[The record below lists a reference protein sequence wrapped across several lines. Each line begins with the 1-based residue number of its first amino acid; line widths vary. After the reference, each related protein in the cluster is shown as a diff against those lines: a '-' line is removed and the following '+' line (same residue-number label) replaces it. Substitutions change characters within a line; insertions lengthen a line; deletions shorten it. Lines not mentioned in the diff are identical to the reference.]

1 MTSQVKNSTADLL
14 TSISDEIYSDCRI
27 MCKTVIIGLMPAMS
41 MFGSP
46 EVVIL
51 PYMAKDVYKLRLLR
65 ENLILDYPG
74 GL

>member
-1 MTSQVKNSTADLL
+1 
-14 TSISDEIYSDCRI
+14 
-27 MCKTVIIGLMPAMS
+27 MPAMS

-46 EVVIL
+46 ELVML

-74 GL
+74 RL